1 VVTEE
6 RGEMEETASGLP
18 VDRDGHTEDPE
29 DHLGEE
35 LPDPWG
41 DGLNHDWLA
50 LDDAP
55 KEVTSE

>member
-1 VVTEE
+1 
-6 RGEMEETASGLP
+6 MDETASGLP
-18 VDRDGHTEDPE
+18 LDPHGHTEDPE
-29 DHLGEE
+29 DNIGEE

-55 KEVTSE
+55 KEVSGE